1 MVTMITTSIPKYD
14 AYVPGVRALSVHVAY
29 MYIILV
35 NQAIIQASQHHKYK
49 QTSANNV
56 NIIYYIY
63 LN

>member
-14 AYVPGVRALSVHVAY
+14 AYVPGVRALSVAY